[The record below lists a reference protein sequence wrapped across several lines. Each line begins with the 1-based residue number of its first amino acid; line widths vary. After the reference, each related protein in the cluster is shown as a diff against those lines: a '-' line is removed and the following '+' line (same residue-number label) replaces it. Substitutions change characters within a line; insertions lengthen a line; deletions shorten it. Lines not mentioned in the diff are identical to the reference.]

1 MDSVKRLRQIIKNA
15 IETMLVNGMELAEI
29 LQALDMEIK
38 DYETL
43 MGH

>member
-15 IETMLVNGMELAEI
+15 IETMLANGMELDEV
-29 LQALDMEIK
+29 LRALDMEIK